1 MMLSPK
7 SARATT
13 RLGLCASA
21 SVVAMLALGLSSHAD
36 DDDDARHGGM
46 NGSTTRTPIKH
57 VITIIG
63 ENRSFDHVFGLYRP
77 RHGETVS
84 NLLSKGILKEDGTPG
99 PHFARAAQFQV
110 APQPSYYVGV
120 GAAAKTPYNM
130 LPPPDLAG
138 TPRVQST
145 TAPPFPNVAFAA
157 AVEPA
162 LEPGDLALLT
172 TGASG
177 LASSQGVDSRVT
189 NASTLPNGPFQ
200 LTGATLPYDSYTGDT
215 IHRFYQMWQQSD
227 CGIGNATR
235 ENPSGCLN
243 DLYPFVAITFS
254 TADNGVGNSMAV
266 FNVNNGDVPF
276 LKMLAD
282 KFAMSD
288 NFHQSVMGGTGANHV
303 MLGTG
308 DDVFFSDGGGTA
320 TTPPASQIA
329 NPNPKPATTNVY
341 TIDGRWTNC
350 GDPSQPG
357 VGPVANYL
365 QSLELPTNCV
375 AGHYYMINNTNPGF
389 LPNGAL
395 AGGTRVPPSNLRTIG
410 DALNEKSISWAY
422 YGGAFNAAVNL
433 ANGSTNPADAVGVAY
448 CQICNPFQYV
458 TSIMGNPAQRAAH
471 VKDVTDLFGAIAAN
485 TLPAVS
491 FVKPDGLLDGHPAS
505 SKLGLFEAMVK
516 NILDRLHANPQL
528 EAETAVFIAF
538 DEGGGYWDSGYVQP
552 LDFFGDGV
560 RIPFIVVSPFS
571 RGGHVVHTYY
581 DHVSILKFI
590 ERNWRLKP
598 LTARSR
604 DNLPNPV
611 AHEDDAYV
619 PRNSPAIGDLFDMFD
634 FGRDKDHDDDDHD
647 DHHGDRDRG

>member
-1 MMLSPK
+1 MMLSKRSTPT
-7 SARATT
+7 SAR
-13 RLGLCASA
+13 LFASA
-21 SVVAMLALGLSSHAD
+21 SFVAVLAATSNVLAD
-36 DDDDARHGGM
+36 DGQHPSA
-46 NGSTTRTPIKH
+46 STRSPIKH

-63 ENRSFDHVFGLYRP
+63 ENRSFDHVFGLYQP
-77 RHGETVS
+77 RRGETVS
-84 NLLSKGILKEDGTPG
+84 NLLSKGILRPDGTPG
-99 PHFARAAQFQV
+99 PQFFKAKQFEV
-110 APQPSYYVGV
+110 APQASYYVGV
-120 GAAAKTPYNM
+120 DNSAKTPYIT

-138 TPRVQST
+138 TPTAPST
-145 TAPPFPNVAFAA
+145 TAPPFPTVPFVAAI
-157 AVEPA
+157 EPA

-177 LASSQGVDSRVT
+177 LASQEGVDSRVT
-189 NASTLPNGPFQ
+189 HATTLPNGPFQ

-227 CGIGNATR
+227 CSAAHATR
-235 ENPSGCLN
+235 NNPSGCLN
-243 DLYPFVAITFS
+243 DLYPFVAISFS
-254 TADNGVGNSMAV
+254 TEDNGVGNSMAV
-266 FNVNNGDVPF
+266 YNVNRGDAPF
-276 LKMLAD
+276 LKALAD
-282 KFAMSD
+282 QYTMSD

-308 DDVFFSDGGGTA
+308 DDVFFSDGAGNP

-329 NPNPKPATTNVY
+329 NPNPKPGTVNNY
-341 TIDGRWTNC
+341 TVDGRWTKC
-350 GDPSQPG
+350 SDPSQPG
-357 VGPVANYL
+357 VGPLVAYL
-365 QSLELPTNCV
+365 RSLELPANCV
-375 AGHYYMINNTNPGF
+375 ANAYYMINNTNPGF
-389 LPNGAL
+389 LPNGAP
-395 AGGTRVPPSNLRTIG
+395 AVGTHVPPSNLRTIG
-410 DALNEKSISWAY
+410 DALNEKGISWAY

-433 ANGSTNPADAVGVAY
+433 ANGSRNPLDAVGLAY

-458 TSIMGNPAQRAAH
+458 TSIMGDPAQRTAH
-471 VKDVTDLFGAIAAN
+471 IKDVTDLFTAISN
-485 TLPAVS
+485 GTLPAVS

-505 SKLGLFEAMVK
+505 SKVNLLEAMIK

-538 DEGGGYWDSGYVQP
+538 DEAGGYWDSGYVQP
-552 LDFFGDGV
+552 LDFFGDGP

-611 AHEDDAYV
+611 AHDDNPYV

-634 FGRDKDHDDDDHD
+634 FGRDDDQGHDADED
-647 DHHGDRDRG
+647 GRRG